1 MAGLDVSARVWSN
14 GSMRRLLTLVAFFAC
29 SALGQAQ
36 EMFSQDE
43 ILARQYAASTGQ
55 PYELC
60 LKALQIGAWCK
71 ANPQGGTVN
80 GQVYDAQATAA
91 QLAEARRI
99 LTPKQPEVPTQPAFP
114 MQPVVPT
121 QPPIGSGGLSN
132 RPAVPVG
139 RSANDPQ
146 RMAEQQA
153 RQQRQ
158 NAGQN
163 FSQGG
168 GGNALSFRFIIKGD
182 FAGFSGTHTF
192 TMDNGQ
198 VWRQTDNVVTRHN
211 PVIHNPTGILTIYS
225 NNNTVGTTGIL
236 EVVGVPGSVQV
247 QLQQPILLR

>member
-1 MAGLDVSARVWSN
+1 
-14 GSMRRLLTLVAFFAC
+14 MRILLTLVAFFAC

-36 EMFSQDE
+36 EMFNQYE

-60 LKALQIGAWCK
+60 LKALQIAAWCK

-91 QLAEARRI
+91 QLAEAKRI
-99 LTPKQPEVPTQPAFP
+99 LTSQQAPQPAA
-114 MQPVVPT
+114 PT
-121 QPPIGSGGLSN
+121 LPPIGSGGLST

-146 RMAEQQA
+146 RMAEQLA

-163 FSQGG
+163 VGRGG
-168 GGNALSFRFIIKGD
+168 GGNALSFRFLIKGD

-192 TMDNGQ
+192 TMENGQ
-198 VWRQTDNVVTRHN
+198 VWRQVDNVVTRHN
-211 PVIHNPTGILTIYS
+211 PVIHNPTGIITIY
-225 NNNTVGTTGIL
+225 NNNNGGTTGIL

-247 QLQQPILLR
+247 QLQQPIILVR

>member
-14 GSMRRLLTLVAFFAC
+14 GSMRILLTLVAFFAC

-36 EMFSQDE
+36 EMFSQYE

-60 LKALQIGAWCK
+60 LKALQIAAWCK

-80 GQVYDAQATAA
+80 GQVYDAEATAA
-91 QLAEARRI
+91 QLAEAKRI
-99 LTPKQPEVPTQPAFP
+99 LTPKQPVAPQPAA
-114 MQPVVPT
+114 PT
-121 QPPIGSGGLSN
+121 LPPIGSGGLSN

-139 RSANDPQ
+139 RSASDPQ

-153 RQQRQ
+153 RQQRLNADQ
-158 NAGQN
+158 NVN
-163 FSQGG
+163 RGG
-168 GGNALSFRFIIKGD
+168 GGNAQSFRFLLKGD
-182 FAGFSGTHTF
+182 FAGFTGTHTF

-198 VWRQTDNVVTRHN
+198 VWRQVDNVVTRHY
-211 PVIHNPTGILTIYS
+211 PVIHNPTAILTIYR
-225 NNNTVGTTGIL
+225 NNNTGGTSAIL

-247 QLQQPILLR
+247 QLQQPIILVR

>member
-1 MAGLDVSARVWSN
+1 
-14 GSMRRLLTLVAFFAC
+14 
-29 SALGQAQ
+29 
-36 EMFSQDE
+36 MFSQYE
-43 ILARQYAASTGQ
+43 VLARQYAASTGQ

-60 LKALQIGAWCK
+60 LKALQIAAWCK

-91 QLAEARRI
+91 QLAEAKRI
-99 LTPKQPEVPTQPAFP
+99 LTPMQPTLPAAPTQPATP
-114 MQPVVPT
+114 TPTQPAVPT

-146 RMAEQQA
+146 RMAEQRA

-158 NAGQN
+158 NVN
-163 FSQGG
+163 QGG
-168 GGNALSFRFIIKGD
+168 GGNAQSFRFLIKGD

-192 TMDNGQ
+192 TMENGQ

-211 PVIHNPTGILTIYS
+211 PVIHNPTGIITIFS
-225 NNNTVGTTGIL
+225 NNNAFGTTGIL

-247 QLQQPILLR
+247 QLR

>member
-1 MAGLDVSARVWSN
+1 
-14 GSMRRLLTLVAFFAC
+14 
-29 SALGQAQ
+29 
-36 EMFSQDE
+36 MFSQYE
-43 ILARQYAASTGQ
+43 ILARQYAASTGN

-60 LKALQIGAWCK
+60 LKALQIAAWCK

-91 QLAEARRI
+91 QLAEAKRI
-99 LTPKQPEVPTQPAFP
+99 LTPKEAPQPAVPTPPAA
-114 MQPVVPT
+114 PT
-121 QPPIGSGGLSN
+121 LPPIGSGGLSN

-163 FSQGG
+163 VNQGR
-168 GGNALSFRFIIKGD
+168 GGNALSFRFLLKGD

-192 TMDNGQ
+192 TMENGQ
-198 VWRQTDNVVTRHN
+198 VWRQVDNVVTRHY
-211 PVIHNPTGILTIYS
+211 PVIHNPTGILTIY
-225 NNNTVGTTGIL
+225 NNNNGGTTGIL

-247 QLQQPILLR
+247 QLQQPIILVR

>member
-1 MAGLDVSARVWSN
+1 MARLDVSARVWSN
-14 GSMRRLLTLVAFFAC
+14 GSMRILLTLVTFFSC

-36 EMFSQDE
+36 EMFSQYE

-91 QLAEARRI
+91 QLAEAKRI
-99 LTPKQPEVPTQPAFP
+99 LTPIQAAQPAAPTQPA
-114 MQPVVPT
+114 VPT

-146 RMAEQQA
+146 RMAEQLA

-163 FSQGG
+163 ANQGG
-168 GGNALSFRFIIKGD
+168 GGNALSFRFLLKGD
-182 FAGFSGTHTF
+182 FAGFSGVHTF

-211 PVIHNPTGILTIYS
+211 PVIHNPTAILTIYR
-225 NNNTVGTTGIL
+225 NNNTAGTTGIL

-247 QLQQPILLR
+247 QLQQPIILLR